1 MPPDLSLH
9 HAILAEATRAFIVF
23 SHPLCVVAMLAAILA
38 IVGMLQ
44 RVRFSAPLF
53 RFVPALVFY
62 YFLPTVVSMAGLL
75 PRESPVYGW
84 VKTYILAASLCLLT
98 LALDL
103 RAIIRLGRTA
113 LAVFAAS
120 CLSIMIGGPI
130 SLAIWKSSL
139 PPDAWK
145 AMAWLAGSWIGG
157 AANAVALTSSFHVSD
172 EAAAPLIVVDVI
184 IAYAWMAVLLIL
196 AARHKRVDRWLRA
209 DPAKVASLET
219 RVTRETPS
227 RDASRRWAWFTVIT
241 VFGLIVAIA
250 SAAAA
255 SAWVRSSPGRML
267 VGFLDVAAWRVILAT
282 TLGVLLS
289 LTPARELES
298 RGASRVGMA
307 MLYLLVACI
316 GAGAD
321 LSTLRHAGGYLALG
335 ATWML
340 IHIVILFA
348 VGRLL
353 KAPFFFLAVSSQS
366 NIGGPVSA
374 PIVAAAFNPALAPV
388 GVLLAIAGYVV
399 GTYLGLLCIHLC
411 RLV

>member
-9 HAILAEATRAFIVF
+9 HAILADATRAENVF
-23 SHPLCVVAMLAAILA
+23 SHPVCVTAVLIVILL
-38 IVGMLQ
+38 IVGLLQ
-44 RVRFSAPLF
+44 RAQVTAPLF
-53 RFVPALVFY
+53 KFVPALVFY

-84 VKTYILAASLCLLT
+84 VKTYILAASLALLT

-113 LAVFAAS
+113 IAVFVVS

-130 SLAIWKSSL
+130 SLAIWKSHL

-145 AMAWLAGSWIGG
+145 AMTWLAGSWIGG
-157 AANAVALTSSFHVSD
+157 AANAVALTSSFQVSD

-196 AARHKRVDRWLRA
+196 AGRHKHVDRWLHA

-219 RVTRETPS
+219 RVTRERPS
-227 RDASRRWAWFTVIT
+227 RDVSRRWAWFVIIA
-241 VFGLIVAIA
+241 VFGLVVAIG
-250 SAAAA
+250 SAATAN
-255 SAWVRSSPGRML
+255 AWVRSSTGRMFAS
-267 VGFLDVAAWRVILAT
+267 VLDVAAWRVIFAT
-282 TLGVLLS
+282 TIGVVLS
-289 LTPARELES
+289 LTPARSLEP

-353 KAPFFFLAVSSQS
+353 RAPFFFLAVSSQS